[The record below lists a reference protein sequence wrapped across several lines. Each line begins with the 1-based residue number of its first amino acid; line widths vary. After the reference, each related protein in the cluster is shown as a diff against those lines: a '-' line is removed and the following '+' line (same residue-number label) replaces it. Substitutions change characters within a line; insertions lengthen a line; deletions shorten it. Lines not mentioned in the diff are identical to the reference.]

1 MFLKDPYTG
10 QPSIPFTLYVMECEG
25 EFDNEKE
32 EEENEDDE
40 PICPRPA
47 E

>member
-1 MFLKDPYTG
+1 MFLTDPATG
-10 QPSIPFTLYVMECEG
+10 QPSIPFTLVAMECEG
-25 EFDNEKE
+25 DIKFDKE

-40 PICPRPA
+40 PSYPRPS